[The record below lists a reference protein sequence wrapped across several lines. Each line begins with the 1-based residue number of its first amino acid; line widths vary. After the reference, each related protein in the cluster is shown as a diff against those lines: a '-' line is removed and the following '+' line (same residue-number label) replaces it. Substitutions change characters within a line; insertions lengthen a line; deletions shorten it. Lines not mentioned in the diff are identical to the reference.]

1 MKKFDVEITETLQRK
16 VSVEAASQEDAER
29 MVTQAWNN
37 QDYVLDSGDF
47 TGVDF
52 KTVGEHELA
61 ETRTM
66 DVLLVQPNAYPKK
79 ISVGTE
85 LEDLQAMVGGDIE
98 VTYPFEDE
106 VAIILNE
113 SGKINGLPLNRAIY
127 TEDGDMSR
135 GDLRAALQ
143 KLVSRGML
151 EVVDVPRKRR
161 EAAEIAEATGLF
173 GKRGEA
179 QDADANGMT
188 KKKREPRKIR
198 LELLPASDAVLQDI
212 AAAERDYE
220 QAKFRG
226 FTEDELRQYT
236 ALERRVQENEKQILQ
251 K

>member
-1 MKKFDVEITETLQRK
+1 MFPATIPGTQKLGEERSQALQEVISEDGIIVEKYRDRKLLERYLESVALKYDMTLAELSLLLYRK
-16 VSVEAASQEDAER
+16 DAGKALTRGAEAQMPAREDAVEATDRKDAGKALSR
-29 MVTQAWNN
+29 K
-37 QDYVLDSGDF
+37 D
-47 TGVDF
+47 
-52 KTVGEHELA
+52 LA
-61 ETRTM
+61 ELM
-66 DVLLVQPNAYPKK
+66 H
-79 ISVGTE
+79 
-85 LEDLQAMVGGDIE
+85 
-98 VTYPFEDE
+98 
-106 VAIILNE
+106 
-113 SGKINGLPLNRAIY
+113 
-127 TEDGDMSR
+127 MSL

-161 EAAEIAEATGLF
+161 EAAEIAEATGLI

>member
-1 MKKFDVEITETLQRK
+1 MTLAELSLLLYRK
-16 VSVEAASQEDAER
+16 DAGKALTRGAEAQMPAREDAVEATDRKDAGKALSR
-29 MVTQAWNN
+29 K
-37 QDYVLDSGDF
+37 D
-47 TGVDF
+47 
-52 KTVGEHELA
+52 LA
-61 ETRTM
+61 ELM
-66 DVLLVQPNAYPKK
+66 H
-79 ISVGTE
+79 
-85 LEDLQAMVGGDIE
+85 
-98 VTYPFEDE
+98 
-106 VAIILNE
+106 
-113 SGKINGLPLNRAIY
+113 
-127 TEDGDMSR
+127 MSR

-188 KKKREPRKIR
+188 KKKREPRNIR

>member
-1 MKKFDVEITETLQRK
+1 
-16 VSVEAASQEDAER
+16 
-29 MVTQAWNN
+29 
-37 QDYVLDSGDF
+37 
-47 TGVDF
+47 
-52 KTVGEHELA
+52 
-61 ETRTM
+61 
-66 DVLLVQPNAYPKK
+66 
-79 ISVGTE
+79 
-85 LEDLQAMVGGDIE
+85 
-98 VTYPFEDE
+98 
-106 VAIILNE
+106 
-113 SGKINGLPLNRAIY
+113 
-127 TEDGDMSR
+127 MSR

-143 KLVSRGML
+143 KLVTRGML

-161 EAAEIAEATGLF
+161 DAAEIAEATGLF

-179 QDADANGMT
+179 QDADADGMT

-198 LELLPASDAVLQDI
+198 LELLPAADAVLQDI